1 MNKPVTPWDWFLSTG
16 LANSLVIMV
25 KMIRQ
30 ILYCF
35 MKILVVI
42 YDVCSF
48 DIEIYHVFC
57 DNVNWQSI
65 TSFKKMS
72 KLTWHGLFSRMIRII
87 KKCKNVTFKKLSE
100 LTWHCLLS
108 RMIRTKAVSISR
120 ICHNAWYKKMSELTR
135 CCLFFISI
143 RITDSVIRICSMSTG
158 THWNSEQQIKQLE
171 TQILFTI
178 LRKPGQCLI
187 RNRNYYLSRLELLA
201 RQKIM
206 KY

>member
-1 MNKPVTPWDWFLSTG
+1 
-16 LANSLVIMV
+16 
-25 KMIRQ
+25 
-30 ILYCF
+30 

-87 KKCKNVTFKKLSE
+87 KNVNFKELSE

-135 CCLFFISI
+135 CCLFFHQCPYYGFRNPYLFNVNWHSLKFWATNQTIGNADLI
-143 RITDSVIRICSMSTG
+143 YNLEKTG
-158 THWNSEQQIKQLE
+158 AMLDPQ
-171 TQILFTI
+171 
-178 LRKPGQCLI
+178 
-187 RNRNYYLSRLELLA
+187 
-201 RQKIM
+201 
-206 KY
+206 